1 PRQSQAAARPVRN
14 HRFSGAHGRPHPAHR
29 AHQLGVSPRRLGGR
43 ADEVELGR
51 IQQAAHAGLQPR
63 YSLRHEVVEVRYP
76 LARRERGHAAG
87 ARQAQA
93 RGQVCDPILLRRLY
107 HQLAAGRPARRQ
119 SLRGLAIRGP
129 AAGARARRPGPA
141 GGAAPLLLEKRQAER
156 SYSIASPPEQTGEI
170 ALTVEL
176 VNEGEVSGYLF
187 EGVAVGDELEL
198 RGPIGGYFVW
208 RGEPTSPPLLLVGGG
223 SGVVPLMAMLRHRQ
237 HLGLRTPAVLLFSV
251 RTPEE

>member
-1 PRQSQAAARPVRN
+1 MSKVIW
-14 HRFSGAHGRPHPAHR
+14 
-29 AHQLGVSPRRLGGR
+29 QLGTVVSIVPETPHVKTFTLKLPNWTPHLAGQHYDLRLTADGG
-43 ADEVELGR
+43 
-51 IQQAAHAGLQPR
+51 
-63 YSLRHEVVEVRYP
+63 Y
-76 LARRERGHAAG
+76 
-87 ARQAQA
+87 
-93 RGQVCDPILLRRLY
+93 
-107 HQLAAGRPARRQ
+107 
-119 SLRGLAIRGP
+119 
-129 AAGARARRPGPA
+129 
-141 GGAAPLLLEKRQAER
+141 QAER

-176 VNEGEVSGYLF
+176 VQEGEVSGYLF

-251 RTPEE
+251 RTPEEVIYQAELEAIAKADDSFTLLLDYTRQAPPGWAGYQRRIDAAMLAEVVTRFGDAKPQAFVCGPTGLVESVANGLQAAGLPPELILTERFGPTGT

>member
-1 PRQSQAAARPVRN
+1 MSKVTW
-14 HRFSGAHGRPHPAHR
+14 
-29 AHQLGVSPRRLGGR
+29 QLGTVVSIVPETPHVKTFTLKLPNWTPHLAGQHYDLRLTADGG
-43 ADEVELGR
+43 
-51 IQQAAHAGLQPR
+51 
-63 YSLRHEVVEVRYP
+63 Y
-76 LARRERGHAAG
+76 
-87 ARQAQA
+87 
-93 RGQVCDPILLRRLY
+93 
-107 HQLAAGRPARRQ
+107 
-119 SLRGLAIRGP
+119 
-129 AAGARARRPGPA
+129 
-141 GGAAPLLLEKRQAER
+141 QAER

-176 VNEGEVSGYLF
+176 VQEGEVSGYLF

-251 RTPEE
+251 RTPEEVIYQAELEAIAKADDSFTLLLDYTRQAPPGWAGYQRRIDAAMLAEVVTRFGDAKPQAFVCGPTGLVESVANGLQAAGLPPELILTERFGPTGT